1 MISQRELTNLDIL
14 FIIKKIQK
22 ELVQNHARLDHFY
35 DLDTK
40 FIFRFKLK
48 EGKKDLVFLPPRYL
62 FLRDREKI
70 ESEPTPFAI
79 SVKNLLANKIIKD
92 IRQLNNDR
100 IIELE
105 FENGSIILECT
116 KKGNLI
122 LISEGKIKNI
132 KFKIEEKERILET
145 GKEYSTPKN
154 EKREV
159 KKEQI
164 IQILKMQELQNE
176 KIVVAISRNIQ
187 FPAFYLNKIFESEG
201 WDPKKKIMEFNDY
214 EKERI
219 AYRIEEFYYN
229 LLDNKIKPILKDDE
243 LFLVDERLMGKIENY
258 KEIDLFKAFEE
269 AYDFEMTSLQD
280 IEKTKRINRLL
291 NRLKHQEERVKQ
303 LEIQIKEE
311 KEKGEWIIKHAYEI
325 TELIKKYKDIKSR
338 KDKSEMEKFL
348 KENGLEI
355 VKNGIK
361 IKVDN

>member
-1 MISQRELTNLDIL
+1 MILQRELTNLDIL
-14 FIIKKIQK
+14 FIINKLEK
-22 ELVQNHARLDHFY
+22 ELVRNHARLDQFY

-48 EGKKDLVFLPPRYL
+48 EGKKDLIFLPPRYL
-62 FLRDREKI
+62 FLRDGKKI
-70 ESEPTPFAI
+70 ESELTPFAI
-79 SVKNLLANKIIKD
+79 SIKNLLLNKIIKD

-105 FENGSIILECT
+105 FENGSIIFECT

-132 KFKIEEKERILET
+132 KFKIEEKERILEI
-145 GKEYSTPKN
+145 GKEYFAPKN
-154 EKREV
+154 EKKEV

-164 IQILKMQELQNE
+164 IQILKKPELQNE

-201 WDPKKKIMEFNDY
+201 LEPKKKIVEFNDD
-214 EKERI
+214 EKEKI
-219 AYRIEEFYYN
+219 AHRIEEFYYN
-229 LLDNKIKPILKDDE
+229 LLNNKIKSILKNDE
-243 LFLVDERLMGKIENY
+243 VFLVDERLIGKIENY
-258 KEIDLFKAFEE
+258 KEVDLFKALEE
-269 AYDFEMTSLQD
+269 SYDSEMTSLQE

-291 NRLKHQEERVKQ
+291 NRLKHQEERLKE

-311 KEKGEWIIKHAYEI
+311 KEKGEWIIRHADEI
-325 TELIKKYKDIKSR
+325 TELIKKYKEVKSR
-338 KDKSEMEKFL
+338 KDKTEMEKFL
-348 KENGLEI
+348 KENRLEI